1 MSSVSFWS
9 SLKEEARKN
18 YIAIFEQEWPTWLAG
33 IFLALV
39 ALLIFL
45 WKGPWG
51 VAAGYR
57 NVGDW
62 IFFLGG
68 VGEDRPYSPLL
79 HPITLTSGGLLIG
92 AFVSALMSRQFK
104 LHKAPPL
111 EYAKSAIGGVF
122 HGRRRRARGRL

>member
-45 WKGPWG
+45 
-51 VAAGYR
+51 
-57 NVGDW
+57 
-62 IFFLGG
+62 
-68 VGEDRPYSPLL
+68 
-79 HPITLTSGGLLIG
+79 
-92 AFVSALMSRQFK
+92 
-104 LHKAPPL
+104 
-111 EYAKSAIGGVF
+111 
-122 HGRRRRARGRL
+122 